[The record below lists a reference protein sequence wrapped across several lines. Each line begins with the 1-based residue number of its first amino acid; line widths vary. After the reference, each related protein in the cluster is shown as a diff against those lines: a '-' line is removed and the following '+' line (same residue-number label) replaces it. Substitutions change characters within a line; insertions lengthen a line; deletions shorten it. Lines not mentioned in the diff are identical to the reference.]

1 MKKNFLYTALF
12 ALMLASC
19 SEQEV
24 IEQPSTP
31 TGGTEVQLPAD
42 VTSGEL
48 LIKFDPAMTEILDQA
63 LTVATRSGGAM
74 TRSGIPSTD
83 EVLDILG
90 TYHFERIFPVDTKN
104 EERTRTSGLH
114 LWYRVKFDENTD
126 LKEAA
131 GRLAKLGE
139 VAKVQ
144 ANSHIQRAYRVDG
157 YRSYVSESALRQKA
171 ATRTVTT
178 GSTFSDP
185 GLAYQWH
192 YNNSGNNPFDNQNVL
207 KNGSRPGCDVERTAG
222 FSELDKQR
230 VYLLG
235 VDVAVDE
242 YIGELIAV
250 ARRRDDPETVWIIA
264 PENISYT
271 IQQIEEM
278 IYFEEQ
284 YYDSFVEIVDEEL
297 WDAYDENEKLLGF
310 DLKRSQAKSLPDGV
324 YHVIVNVYTMTKD
337 GKLLT
342 TERSRN
348 KTYPLKWEVTGGS
361 ILKGETAAEGAVR
374 ELYEETGI
382 KISTE
387 DLIVLYSYVDKPKH
401 AIYHS
406 YLNLIEKEVHVT
418 LQEGETM
425 DYMYVPYKE
434 FDELV
439 NSDRFVPSEQRRYKN
454 QAVFTMLSR
463 FIPDSAAST

>member
-1 MKKNFLYTALF
+1 MTTTVPTPGHTSTGKTNTTTA
-12 ALMLASC
+12 
-19 SEQEV
+19 
-24 IEQPSTP
+24 T
-31 TGGTEVQLPAD
+31 T
-42 VTSGEL
+42 
-48 LIKFDPAMTEILDQA
+48 K
-63 LTVATRSGGAM
+63 AT
-74 TRSGIPSTD
+74 TT
-83 EVLDILG
+83 
-90 TYHFERIFPVDTKN
+90 T
-104 EERTRTSGLH
+104 
-114 LWYRVKFDENTD
+114 
-126 LKEAA
+126 
-131 GRLAKLGE
+131 AKTT
-139 VAKVQ
+139 AKP
-144 ANSHIQRAYRVDG
+144 
-157 YRSYVSESALRQKA
+157 A
-171 ATRTVTT
+171 ATTTVITYAT
-178 GSTFSDP
+178 KP
-185 GLAYQWH
+185 GI
-192 YNNSGNNPFDNQNVL
+192 G
-207 KNGSRPGCDVERTAG
+207 AG
-222 FSELDKQR
+222 AIFE
-230 VYLLG
+230 G
-235 VDVAVDE
+235 VDVSVDE

-361 ILKGETAAEGAVR
+361 ILKGETAAEGAIR

-382 KISTE
+382 KISTD
-387 DLIVLYSYVDKPKH
+387 DLIPLYSYVDKPKH

>member
-1 MKKNFLYTALF
+1 MREET
-12 ALMLASC
+12 
-19 SEQEV
+19 
-24 IEQPSTP
+24 
-31 TGGTEVQLPAD
+31 
-42 VTSGEL
+42 VTVKIDHPLG
-48 LIKFDPAMTEILDQA
+48 
-63 LTVATRSGGAM
+63 
-74 TRSGIPSTD
+74 STD
-83 EVLDILG
+83 EDNPSVVYPI
-90 TYHFERIFPVDTKN
+90 N
-104 EERTRTSGLH
+104 C
-114 LWYRVKFDENTD
+114 
-126 LKEAA
+126 
-131 GRLAKLGE
+131 
-139 VAKVQ
+139 
-144 ANSHIQRAYRVDG
+144 G
-157 YRSYVSESALRQKA
+157 YV
-171 ATRTVTT
+171 
-178 GSTFSDP
+178 
-185 GLAYQWH
+185 
-192 YNNSGNNPFDNQNVL
+192 
-207 KNGSRPGCDVERTAG
+207 DVERTAG

-374 ELYEETGI
+374 ELFEETGI
-382 KISTE
+382 K
-387 DLIVLYSYVDKPKH
+387 VVYSNFDTDETMLVGWITNERAKLSK
-401 AIYHS
+401 AAEN
-406 YLNLIEKEVHVT
+406 YLEKLKSVVADHGYNLI
-418 LQEGETM
+418 
-425 DYMYVPYKE
+425 D
-434 FDELV
+434 
-439 NSDRFVPSEQRRYKN
+439 
-454 QAVFTMLSR
+454 
-463 FIPDSAAST
+463 

>member
-1 MKKNFLYTALF
+1 MREET
-12 ALMLASC
+12 
-19 SEQEV
+19 
-24 IEQPSTP
+24 
-31 TGGTEVQLPAD
+31 
-42 VTSGEL
+42 VTVKIDHPLG
-48 LIKFDPAMTEILDQA
+48 
-63 LTVATRSGGAM
+63 
-74 TRSGIPSTD
+74 STD
-83 EVLDILG
+83 EDNPSVVYPI
-90 TYHFERIFPVDTKN
+90 N
-104 EERTRTSGLH
+104 C
-114 LWYRVKFDENTD
+114 
-126 LKEAA
+126 
-131 GRLAKLGE
+131 
-139 VAKVQ
+139 
-144 ANSHIQRAYRVDG
+144 G
-157 YRSYVSESALRQKA
+157 YV
-171 ATRTVTT
+171 
-178 GSTFSDP
+178 
-185 GLAYQWH
+185 
-192 YNNSGNNPFDNQNVL
+192 
-207 KNGSRPGCDVERTAG
+207 DVERTAG

-361 ILKGETAAEGAVR
+361 ILKGETAAEGAIR

-382 KISTE
+382 KISTD
-387 DLIVLYSYVDKPKH
+387 DLIPLYSYVDKPKH

-406 YLNLIEKEVHVT
+406 YLNLIEKKSM
-418 LQEGETM
+418 L
-425 DYMYVPYKE
+425 PFRKE
-434 FDELV
+434 KPWTTCMFHIRNLMSLLILTDSFHQ
-439 NSDRFVPSEQRRYKN
+439 NSDAIRIRPSLRCFHDSFLIQRLLHKQFHMFLDLHEFQQN
-454 QAVFTMLSR
+454 SQ
-463 FIPDSAAST
+463 

>member
-1 MKKNFLYTALF
+1 MREET
-12 ALMLASC
+12 
-19 SEQEV
+19 
-24 IEQPSTP
+24 
-31 TGGTEVQLPAD
+31 
-42 VTSGEL
+42 VTVKIDHPLG
-48 LIKFDPAMTEILDQA
+48 
-63 LTVATRSGGAM
+63 
-74 TRSGIPSTD
+74 STD
-83 EVLDILG
+83 EDNPSVVYPI
-90 TYHFERIFPVDTKN
+90 N
-104 EERTRTSGLH
+104 C
-114 LWYRVKFDENTD
+114 
-126 LKEAA
+126 
-131 GRLAKLGE
+131 
-139 VAKVQ
+139 
-144 ANSHIQRAYRVDG
+144 G
-157 YRSYVSESALRQKA
+157 YV
-171 ATRTVTT
+171 
-178 GSTFSDP
+178 
-185 GLAYQWH
+185 
-192 YNNSGNNPFDNQNVL
+192 
-207 KNGSRPGCDVERTAG
+207 DVERTAG

-324 YHVIVNVYTMTKD
+324 YHVIVNVYT
-337 GKLLT
+337 
-342 TERSRN
+342 
-348 KTYPLKWEVTGGS
+348 GGS

>member
-1 MKKNFLYTALF
+1 MVFPQIADMHMSLDETGQHGF
-12 ALMLASC
+12 AA
-19 SEQEV
+19 EV
-24 IEQPSTP
+24 GDLSSRTHIGLR
-31 TGGTEVQLPAD
+31 TGLVAHIQDAVPLHRHSGG
-42 VTSGEL
+42 SGEVF
-48 LIKFDPAMTEILDQA
+48 I
-63 LTVATRSGGAM
+63 
-74 TRSGIPSTD
+74 
-83 EVLDILG
+83 
-90 TYHFERIFPVDTKN
+90 H
-104 EERTRTSGLH
+104 
-114 LWYRVKFDENTD
+114 
-126 LKEAA
+126 
-131 GRLAKLGE
+131 
-139 VAKVQ
+139 
-144 ANSHIQRAYRVDG
+144 
-157 YRSYVSESALRQKA
+157 
-171 ATRTVTT
+171 
-178 GSTFSDP
+178 
-185 GLAYQWH
+185 
-192 YNNSGNNPFDNQNVL
+192 
-207 KNGSRPGCDVERTAG
+207 
-222 FSELDKQR
+222 
-230 VYLLG
+230 G

>member
-1 MKKNFLYTALF
+1 MREET
-12 ALMLASC
+12 
-19 SEQEV
+19 
-24 IEQPSTP
+24 
-31 TGGTEVQLPAD
+31 
-42 VTSGEL
+42 VTVKIDHPLG
-48 LIKFDPAMTEILDQA
+48 
-63 LTVATRSGGAM
+63 
-74 TRSGIPSTD
+74 STD
-83 EVLDILG
+83 EDNPSVVYPI
-90 TYHFERIFPVDTKN
+90 N
-104 EERTRTSGLH
+104 C
-114 LWYRVKFDENTD
+114 
-126 LKEAA
+126 
-131 GRLAKLGE
+131 
-139 VAKVQ
+139 
-144 ANSHIQRAYRVDG
+144 G
-157 YRSYVSESALRQKA
+157 YV
-171 ATRTVTT
+171 
-178 GSTFSDP
+178 
-185 GLAYQWH
+185 
-192 YNNSGNNPFDNQNVL
+192 
-207 KNGSRPGCDVERTAG
+207 DVERTAG

-361 ILKGETAAEGAVR
+361 ILK
-374 ELYEETGI
+374 
-382 KISTE
+382 
-387 DLIVLYSYVDKPKH
+387 
-401 AIYHS
+401 
-406 YLNLIEKEVHVT
+406 
-418 LQEGETM
+418 EGETM

>member
-1 MKKNFLYTALF
+1 MREET
-12 ALMLASC
+12 
-19 SEQEV
+19 
-24 IEQPSTP
+24 
-31 TGGTEVQLPAD
+31 
-42 VTSGEL
+42 VTVKIDHPLG
-48 LIKFDPAMTEILDQA
+48 
-63 LTVATRSGGAM
+63 
-74 TRSGIPSTD
+74 STD
-83 EVLDILG
+83 EDNPSVVYPI
-90 TYHFERIFPVDTKN
+90 N
-104 EERTRTSGLH
+104 C
-114 LWYRVKFDENTD
+114 
-126 LKEAA
+126 
-131 GRLAKLGE
+131 
-139 VAKVQ
+139 
-144 ANSHIQRAYRVDG
+144 G
-157 YRSYVSESALRQKA
+157 YV
-171 ATRTVTT
+171 
-178 GSTFSDP
+178 
-185 GLAYQWH
+185 
-192 YNNSGNNPFDNQNVL
+192 
-207 KNGSRPGCDVERTAG
+207 DVERTAG

-382 KISTE
+382 KIST
-387 DLIVLYSYVDKPKH
+387 DDHIVL
-401 AIYHS
+401 
-406 YLNLIEKEVHVT
+406 
-418 LQEGETM
+418 
-425 DYMYVPYKE
+425 
-434 FDELV
+434 
-439 NSDRFVPSEQRRYKN
+439 
-454 QAVFTMLSR
+454 
-463 FIPDSAAST
+463 